1 MIGRVTYHKAG
12 TILLEVNVTRYRVA
26 LLLTCISVMVLLLPT
41 QGTGQTKPLIKPPP
55 TKKPDVIYVPTPPF
69 IVDVILN
76 MAEVTP
82 EDVVYD
88 LGCGDGRI
96 VVEAA
101 KLHGARGVG
110 IDIDPIRIRESKRNA
125 AKNGVTDRVVFRM
138 EDIFETDIREASV
151 VTLYLLP
158 TLNMRL
164 RPKLWRDL
172 DVGSRVVSHGYDMGD
187 WVPDKIEVVA
197 GHAIYLWTITEE
209 VKQQLSSE
217 QTPEIRD

>member
-1 MIGRVTYHKAG
+1 
-12 TILLEVNVTRYRVA
+12 
-26 LLLTCISVMVLLLPT
+26 MVLCHST
-41 QGTGQTKPLIKPPP
+41 VGAGQTKPLIKPPP

-82 EDVVYD
+82 GDVVYD

-125 AKNGVTDRVVFRM
+125 AKNGVIDRVTFRM
-138 EDIFETDIREASV
+138 EDIFETDISDASV

-172 DVGSRVVSHGYDMGD
+172 AVGTRVISHGYEMGD
-187 WVPDKIEVVA
+187 WVPTKVEVVT
-197 GHAIYLWTITEE
+197 GHPVYLWVITED
-209 VKQQLSSE
+209 VKERLASE
-217 QTPEIRD
+217 P